1 MKKVTG
7 KEKSQDFTDDDLRT
21 LMRDIERRENEFDA
35 EFWEDTPDETQQN
48 NSPESEPKQ
57 DAETD
62 PKPNSP
68 EDLGFVKDDKEV
80 N

>member
-21 LMRDIERRENEFDA
+21 LMRDIERRENEVET
-35 EFWEDTPDETQQN
+35 EFWDDTTPENQQD
-48 NSPESEPKQ
+48 NSNESEPKQ
-57 DAETD
+57 DAETE

-68 EDLGFVKDDKEV
+68 EDLGFVHDDTEA
-80 N
+80 